1 MKKVTAA
8 RERQI
13 REHLFR
19 LVDNRL
25 IEVGVASMYDYQRK
39 FPNRGLFDPPLCPF
53 FNRLCPDDLCY
64 LPANHVG
71 TEEGFH
77 ITGTC
82 SYDYAVKWAF
92 GDDLAPVGTSR
103 RKLIEMGARLAYQE
117 EVAARMGEEY
127 RDTMQEPIVL
137 TDEDE
142 QKVADLLH
150 RELSDSEEAAEEAT
164 WD

>member
-1 MKKVTAA
+1 MKKVTAK
-8 RERQI
+8 REREI

-25 IEVGVASMYDYQRK
+25 IESGATSMMDYVRK
-39 FPNRGLFDPPLCPF
+39 FPNRRFFQGPLCPF
-53 FNRLCPDDLCY
+53 INRLCPDDLCY
-64 LPANHVG
+64 LPANHIG

-117 EVAARMGEEY
+117 EVAARMGE
-127 RDTMQEPIVL
+127 DVEPY
-137 TDEDE
+137 
-142 QKVADLLH
+142 
-150 RELSDSEEAAEEAT
+150 RELTDSEEAAEEAT

>member
-1 MKKVTAA
+1 MPVKRVSAA

-19 LVDNRL
+19 LVDNRI
-25 IEVGVASMYDYQRK
+25 IESGAASLMDYQRK
-39 FPNRGLFDPPLCPF
+39 FPGQRLFKGGPLCPF
-53 FNRLCPDDLCY
+53 INRLCPSDLCY
-64 LPANHVG
+64 LPANHLG

-82 SYDYAVKWAF
+82 AYDYAVRWAF

-103 RKLIEMGARLAYQE
+103 RKLIDMGARLAYQE
-117 EVAARMGEEY
+117 EVAARMGDDYVEPY
-127 RDTMQEPIVL
+127 REL
-137 TDEDE
+137 TD
-142 QKVADLLH
+142 A
-150 RELSDSEEAAEEAT
+150 EEAAEEAT